1 LPNKTYIY
9 FIIAVLLVLLL
20 TQCKFEEE
28 QEDKEEDI
36 VYTEKTPPKKLKI
49 ISTKGVY
56 FIEQNWVTQKP
67 DSLLKTNPD
76 FYLLPNA
83 ELEYFLFI
91 TQNNDSIELSIRNIS
106 IKNPVIVF
114 NEDDGPIICSYTKLE
129 KYYKIEKP
137 QINEELI
144 EKIVAIIKAPITQP
158 KKVHPYVNIR
168 YFKTLD
174 VTYLNYISDRTL
186 KKKSTS
192 DISQAY
198 PIIPDKRSLEIQ
210 FDNDFWDYTD
220 IYYTNGIRLG
230 YKHPVFS
237 NTPLSYI
244 LVSNGKNGIDY
255 YGLQIIQ
262 NMYTGTKPKVD
273 SIIPGDRPWASYS
286 IIGQYAHSFDWEQK
300 IKHKSEINIGL
311 LGPKSG
317 GGFLQ
322 NLVHTILP
330 NNSPPQGWDHQIK
343 TDLIIDY
350 QYQIT
355 KSLYELQNFE
365 SYIKGS
371 VQAGSLRDNVKWG
384 FGAKWGKFTPFYLD
398 DQHQVYQESNRKI
411 NYSLFGDIETQ
422 LIGYDATLQG
432 GVTDRTSI
440 YVIPTRDMQRFVI
453 QGYLGAEISYKKIH
467 LQFIQYWKS
476 KEFRTGKDHKY
487 VSVRLFIG
495 I

>member
-1 LPNKTYIY
+1 
-9 FIIAVLLVLLL
+9 
-20 TQCKFEEE
+20 
-28 QEDKEEDI
+28 
-36 VYTEKTPPKKLKI
+36 
-49 ISTKGVY
+49 
-56 FIEQNWVTQKP
+56 
-67 DSLLKTNPD
+67 
-76 FYLLPNA
+76 
-83 ELEYFLFI
+83 
-91 TQNNDSIELSIRNIS
+91 
-106 IKNPVIVF
+106 
-114 NEDDGPIICSYTKLE
+114 
-129 KYYKIEKP
+129 
-137 QINEELI
+137 
-144 EKIVAIIKAPITQP
+144 
-158 KKVHPYVNIR
+158 
-168 YFKTLD
+168 
-174 VTYLNYISDRTL
+174 
-186 KKKSTS
+186 
-192 DISQAY
+192 
-198 PIIPDKRSLEIQ
+198 
-210 FDNDFWDYTD
+210 
-220 IYYTNGIRLG
+220 
-230 YKHPVFS
+230 
-237 NTPLSYI
+237 
-244 LVSNGKNGIDY
+244 
-255 YGLQIIQ
+255 
-262 NMYTGTKPKVD
+262 MYTGTKPKVD